1 MEPYQPL
8 SRSIKGKTALIT
20 GAASGMGR
28 ATAHLFA
35 HEGANVAV
43 TDLKQDAVDKVVE
56 EIKAAGFENVK
67 GWAMDVG
74 DGEAIKRV
82 VKEAAEHFGGLEILV
97 NNAGF
102 AIPANVAEESYE
114 DSWGPSINVM
124 LTSHQRAIRAALPY
138 MRKAKFGRIVNVAST
153 EGVGATPG
161 NSPYVA
167 AKHGVIGLT
176 RGLAC
181 DLGREDDMD
190 ITVNCICP
198 GPIRTGITAGISEE
212 HKTIYAK
219 RRVPLRRYGIPE
231 EVANMTLSVVLPA
244 ASFLNGVHIPVDGG
258 LTIKNA

>member
-35 HEGANVAV
+35 REGANVAV
-43 TDLKQDAVDKVVE
+43 TDLKQDAVDAVVE
-56 EIKAAGFENVK
+56 EIKAAGINHVK

-74 DGEAIKRV
+74 DADAIKRV
-82 VKEAAEHFGGLEILV
+82 IDETAAHFGGLEILV

-102 AIPANVAEESYE
+102 AIPANIAEESYE

-153 EGVGATPG
+153 EGLGATPG

-176 RGLAC
+176 RALAC
-181 DLGREDDMD
+181 DLGRDDDTD

-198 GPIRTGITAGISEE
+198 GPIRTGITDRIPEE

-244 ASFLNGVHIPVDGG
+244 ASFLNGVFIPVDGG

>member
-8 SRSIKGKTALIT
+8 SRSIAGKTALVT

-43 TDLKQDAVDKVVE
+43 TDLKQDAVDKVVQ
-56 EIKAAGFENVK
+56 EIKDAGFENVR
-67 GWAMDVG
+67 GWAMDVS
-74 DGEAIKRV
+74 DAATIKRV
-82 VKEAAEHFGGLEILV
+82 VDEAAAHFGGLEILV

-102 AIPANVAEESYE
+102 AIPADVAEESYE

-138 MRKAKFGRIVNVAST
+138 MRKAGFGRIVNVAST
-153 EGVGATPG
+153 EGLGATPG

-176 RGLAC
+176 RGLAT
-181 DLGREDDMD
+181 DLGRDEAD

>member
-1 MEPYQPL
+1 MSQPPYKEL

-35 HEGANVAV
+35 REGANVAV
-43 TDLKQDAVDKVVE
+43 TDLRQGDVDTVVK
-56 EIKAAGFENVK
+56 EIKDAGFDNVK
-67 GWAMDVG
+67 GWELDVS
-74 DGEAIKRV
+74 DPAAIKRV
-82 VKEAAEHFGGLEILV
+82 IDNAAAHFGGMDILV

-102 AIPANVAEESYE
+102 AKAGDIGEESYE

-138 MRKAKFGRIVNVAST
+138 MRKNGWGRIVNIAST
-153 EGVGATPG
+153 EGWGATKG

-167 AKHGVIGLT
+167 AKTGVIGLT
-176 RGLAC
+176 RALAV
-181 DLGREDDMD
+181 DFGREG

-198 GPIRTGITAGISEE
+198 GPILTGITSHISEE
-212 HKTIYAK
+212 HKAIFAK
-219 RRVPLRRYGIPE
+219 RRTALGRYGHPE
-231 EVANMTLSVVLPA
+231 EVAHITLSLVLPA
-244 ASFLNGVHIPVDGG
+244 ASYITGVAIPVDGG